1 MLEMRGR
8 LRLPWGVHA
17 RVSLSNSTDGP
28 YVVHGDAIM
37 PFIAAREGRLE
48 ILKYLRKQEI
58 QWVSGC
64 ATCCDR
70 GGEALG
76 GLTQAGFRSGA
87 RSATRPPRGG
97 TSTS

>member
-48 ILKYLRKQEI
+48 ILKY
-58 QWVSGC
+58 VTPG
-64 ATCCDR
+64 
-70 GGEALG
+70 
-76 GLTQAGFRSGA
+76 GA
-87 RSATRPPRGG
+87 RWEGRRTDFSD
-97 TSTS
+97 